1 MSKVYKIGT
10 RGSLL
15 ALTQCQQT
23 RKLLEEKTGETFEL
37 VVIKT
42 QGDEQTSKPLWQ
54 MDGKDFFTKELD
66 QALLAKEID
75 LVVHSYKDLGSE
87 RPQGI
92 ALAAVTERFMGHDIL
107 LLRKDAL
114 EKITRTGEANI
125 GTSSPRR
132 IVNIEKSLNKFLP
145 RKNAEK
151 VLVKTSMLRG
161 NVNTRLAK
169 CAINKEYDGVVLAF
183 AGLERL
189 ARDEKAL
196 AELKPLLDLVTFCV
210 LPPSQF
216 PWAASQGALGIE
228 CLEENTELRKKL
240 SAMNHQDTIEEVLIE
255 RAAFQSFGGG
265 CHLAVGIAAQKQAG
279 VGIITSLRGHSDGK
293 DIEIQK
299 VHGLKEVTLN
309 LKADEKYFIGVSSLK
324 GQDKNHKSNK
334 VYDEL
339 ILKKPVDTKFTR
351 RGAVAHF
358 ATHPQTLSAVK
369 NHFQPGD
376 LVFVAGSRTHEKAVE
391 LGLWVHAST
400 DGLGEAELMRLEQS
414 ALLKNLGLNSLQKL
428 VYTHKDGD
436 SEWGEVLESYR
447 REDQPLSP
455 EFKRE
460 LAKCRAFYWSSV
472 DQYQTYQK
480 LNLLSSEAR
489 HFCGAGKSALKFR
502 QLGLDVQPL
511 SGMKEYLTL
520 CDSNL
525 L

>member
-23 RKLLEEKTGETFEL
+23 RRLLEEKTGEKFEL

-66 QALLAKEID
+66 QALLAKEVD

-87 RPQGI
+87 RPTGI
-92 ALAAVTERFMGHDIL
+92 ALAAITERFMGHDIL
-107 LLRKDAL
+107 LMRKDAF
-114 EKITRTGEANI
+114 EKIAQTGEANI

-145 RKNAEK
+145 RKDGQK
-151 VLVKTSMLRG
+151 VQVKTSMLRG

-169 CAINKEYDGVVLAF
+169 CAVNKEYDGVVLAF

-210 LPPSQF
+210 LPASQF

-228 CLEENTELRKKL
+228 CLETNTDLLKKL
-240 SAMNHQDTIEEVLIE
+240 SVMNHQDTIDEVSIE

-265 CHLAVGIAAQKQAG
+265 CHLAVGISAQKQE
-279 VGIITSLRGHSDGK
+279 GIGMITSLRGESEGK
-293 DIEIQK
+293 EIFIQK
-299 VHGLKEVTLN
+299 IEGLDKETFK
-309 LKADEKYFIGVSSLK
+309 LKADEKYFVGVSIAKPEKETDSA
-324 GQDKNHKSNK
+324 K
-334 VYDEL
+334 VYDQF
-339 ILKKPVDTKFTR
+339 IFKKPVAAEIKR
-351 RGAVAHF
+351 QGAVAHF
-358 ATHPQTLSAVK
+358 ATHPQTLQTVK
-369 NHFQPGD
+369 ANFRLGD
-376 LVFVAGSRTHEKAVE
+376 LIFVAGSRTHEKAVE

-414 ALLKNLGLNSLQKL
+414 ALLKNLGLNDLQK
-428 VYTHKDGD
+428 VIYTHKDGH
-436 SEWGEVLESYR
+436 SEWGEVAEGYR
-447 REDQPLSP
+447 REEQALTS
-455 EFKRE
+455 EFKSD
-460 LAKCRAFYWSSV
+460 LLKCCAFYWSSF

-480 LNLLSSEAR
+480 ISLINAKAR
-489 HFCGAGKSALKFR
+489 HFCGAGKTALKFR

-520 CDSNL
+520 FAPN
-525 L
+525 